1 MTSYAP
7 TNMGGGGIG
16 TQPFTTQD
24 PSQQFG
30 QQQFG
35 QPQQGQFPQH
45 LQHLQHQLQQLGQ
58 QQPFQ
63 SLLQQFGQQQPGM
76 QTQGQAQPQTPFF
89 VAYATAVQAPIAP
102 FPGIQATMTLLVNG
116 RPVRLEHPSQFII
129 ESVLAAFRYGQHVR
143 VAYDDRMQVKG
154 IEIEASKQM

>member
-1 MTSYAP
+1 MSTFAP
-7 TNMGGGGIG
+7 TSMGGGIG
-16 TQPFTTQD
+16 TQPFGTQD

-30 QQQFG
+30 QPQQQFG
-35 QPQQGQFPQH
+35 QSQQSQIPQH
-45 LQHLQHQLQQLGQ
+45 LQQQLQQLGQ

-63 SLLQQFGQQQPGM
+63 SLLQQFGQQPG
-76 QTQGQAQPQTPFF
+76 QQVQGQVQPQMPFF

-154 IEIEASKQM
+154 IEIEASKPM